1 MSHDHVGV
9 PRFIEGGFSNNGRVY
24 CYNLITD
31 KIYPTNVERLG
42 TENNYYEPDVEKELL
57 AQSVEH
63 PFSIFYNKF
72 CSTCDPIL
80 MYKILDSN
88 KQLVKKFISFMC
100 LRSKQTLSRIN
111 ETSYSSALFG
121 NMSHSELLRINNLLN
136 VDFLRM
142 IDSGYSYHPLINFS
156 KTHLINN
163 SIGYGITEKD
173 GKVTSFYVP
182 LNIRVGIVIM
192 GNNWTQEK
200 SVKVIG
206 PDNDEI
212 AKHLNRIICRIETEL
227 GNGFIFSD
235 DRKLLEHNAEYI
247 RTGEIV

>member
-9 PRFIEGGFSNNGRVY
+9 PRFIEEGFSNNGRVY

-63 PFSIFYNKF
+63 PFSVFYNKF
-72 CSTCDPIL
+72 CNTRDPIA
-80 MYKILDSN
+80 MYKILNSN
-88 KQLVKKFISFMC
+88 KRLVNKFISFMY
-100 LRSKQTLSRIN
+100 LRSKQLLGMIKKF
-111 ETSYSSALFG
+111 SYSSMVFG
-121 NMSHSELLRINNLLN
+121 DLSHSGLLRINSLLT
-136 VDFLRM
+136 VDFLQM
-142 IDSGYSYHPLINFS
+142 IDGGYSYHPLINFS

-206 PDNDEI
+206 PDNDDI

-235 DRKLLEHNAEYI
+235 DKKLLEHNAEFI
-247 RTGEIV
+247 RTGKIF